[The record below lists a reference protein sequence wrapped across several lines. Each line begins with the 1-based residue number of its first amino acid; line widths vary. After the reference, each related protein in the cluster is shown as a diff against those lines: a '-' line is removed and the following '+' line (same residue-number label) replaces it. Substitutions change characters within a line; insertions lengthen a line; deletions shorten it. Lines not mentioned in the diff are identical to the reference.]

1 MWTKRYVRS
10 RIVFGRSLVSNRED
24 NSQIGASGAF
34 GAKGAGGAKA
44 AGGFSRLESA
54 VEATLARV
62 TGLQGDLDQA
72 RAKVRE
78 MDELLRKFSQ
88 GEDDPARQNSRLQ
101 ELEREN
107 KDLLEKLQLGKE
119 GVERLLARIRFLEEQ
134 G

>member
-24 NSQIGASGAF
+24 YSQIGASGAF
-34 GAKGAGGAKA
+34 GAKGAGG